1 MAYKVIVQ
9 KYGGSSVATSD
20 KIKKIAEKVAKRVGE
35 GYKLVVVL
43 SAMGK
48 TTDNLIALSEEISK
62 NPSAREMDMLLSTG
76 EQVTIALFS
85 MALQEIGIPA
95 VSLTGQ
101 QAGIVTDAV
110 HRKAKIVS
118 IDAARVS
125 REFEEKSVVVV
136 AGFQGVDE
144 ENNIST
150 LGRGGSDLSAVA
162 IAAALKTEC
171 CEIYTD
177 VDGVFTTDPRVE
189 PKAKHIPEISF
200 DEMLELAGAGSK
212 VMQARSIECGKKY
225 NMPIWVKNT
234 FSDDP
239 KNGTLIKEE
248 DGSMEKVIIRGIA
261 LDKKEAKVTFKSVPD
276 QPGIAARI
284 FSAIGDKN
292 INVDM
297 IVQNSSSHGNTDVSF
312 TAPKE
317 DLSAMMVTAKEIA
330 LSIGCGD
337 VDINPA
343 IAKVSV
349 VGIGMRSH
357 AGVASRMF
365 KVLAEQAI
373 NIDMITTSEIK
384 ISVVVHEKDGEKAV
398 RALHQAFELDK

>member
-1 MAYKVIVQ
+1 MKLIVQ
-9 KYGGSSVATSD
+9 KYGGSSVATSE
-20 KIKKIAEKVAKRVGE
+20 KIRKIAEKVKKRVGS
-35 GYKLVVVL
+35 GYKIVVVL

-48 TTDNLIALSEEISK
+48 TTDNLIILSEEITK

-76 EQVTIALFS
+76 EQVTISLFS
-85 MALQEIGIPA
+85 MALHEMGVPA
-95 VSLTGQ
+95 LSLTGL
-101 QAGIVTDAV
+101 QAGIVTDSV

-118 IDAARVS
+118 IDAARLMK
-125 REFEEKSVVVV
+125 EFEKHDVVVV
-136 AGFQGVDE
+136 AGFQGVNE

-177 VDGVFTTDPRVE
+177 VDGVFTTDPRIE

-200 DEMLELAGAGSK
+200 DEMLELASSGSK

-239 KNGTLIKEE
+239 NNGTLIKEE
-248 DGSMEKVIIRGIA
+248 DAKMERVIIRGIA
-261 LDKKEAKVTFKSVPD
+261 LDKKEAKVTFKAVPD
-276 QPGIAARI
+276 KPGIAAKI
-284 FSAIGDKN
+284 FGAIGDKS

-297 IVQNSSSHGNTDVSF
+297 IVQNSSSNGTTDLSF

-317 DLSAMMVTAKEIA
+317 DLSVMMVTAKEISK
-330 LSIGCGD
+330 SIGSGD

-357 AGVASRMF
+357 AGVASKMF
-365 KVLAEQAI
+365 KVLADNEI

-398 RALHQAFELDK
+398 RALHEAFELDK